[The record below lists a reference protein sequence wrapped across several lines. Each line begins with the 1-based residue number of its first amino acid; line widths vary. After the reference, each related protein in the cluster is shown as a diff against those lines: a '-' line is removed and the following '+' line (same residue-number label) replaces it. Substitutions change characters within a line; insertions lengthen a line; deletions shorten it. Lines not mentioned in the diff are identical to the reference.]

1 MVKVAGAISKSGEVM
16 KSMNDLMKIGAMQE
30 GMRNLA
36 REMMRAGLIEEMVD
50 DAMEGVGAALR
61 PAGAD
66 ACRMRRALRAIE
78 RARRLL
84 RARTTGSSHGS
95 GGQGRACG
103 RVLKCRARLRCP
115 GCR

>member
-50 DAMEGVGAALR
+50 DAMEGVGAALL
-61 PAGAD
+61 PAL
-66 ACRMRRALRAIE
+66 MRVVCAGRFAL
-78 RARRLL
+78 
-84 RARTTGSSHGS
+84 SS
-95 GGQGRACG
+95 GRAGCFAPGQQARLMAVAG
-103 RVLKCRARLRCP
+103 RVGRVAEC
-115 GCR
+115 

>member
-16 KSMNDLMKIGAMQE
+16 KSMNDLLKIGAMQE

-50 DAMEGVGAALR
+50 DTMEGVGAALSLFLLSWASAALMLLKWCCER
-61 PAGAD
+61 NANSSRVGGQSTARLSSGACEGKAGA
-66 ACRMRRALRAIE
+66 RGSVRR
-78 RARRLL
+78 
-84 RARTTGSSHGS
+84 
-95 GGQGRACG
+95 
-103 RVLKCRARLRCP
+103 